1 MPIKECKENN
11 KPGFKYGDSGKCY
24 TYDPNNQDSKNAAKE
39 KAAKQGRAIEIRKH
53 MGFSDGQSSDC
64 GE

>member
-1 MPIKECKENN
+1 MPIKECQE
-11 KPGFKYGDSGKCY
+11 
-24 TYDPNNQDSKNAAKE
+24 
-39 KAAKQGRAIEIRKH
+39 GRVIEIRKH